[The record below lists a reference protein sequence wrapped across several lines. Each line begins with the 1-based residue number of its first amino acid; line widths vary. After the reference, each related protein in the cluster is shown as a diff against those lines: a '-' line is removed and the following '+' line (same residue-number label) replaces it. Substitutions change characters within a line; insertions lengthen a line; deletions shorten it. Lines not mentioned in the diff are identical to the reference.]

1 MRNQTHLFKRAGVY
15 YSRVRIPRD
24 LVEPL
29 GGRQEI
35 RLSLRTKERPEAV
48 RSESSYFASRNPVER
63 RHPVDLAHAQAV
75 AV

>member
-48 RSESSYFASRNPVER
+48 RRLRQSIATLTEYFYQLRGELSAGG
-63 RHPVDLAHAQAV
+63 AQ
-75 AV
+75 